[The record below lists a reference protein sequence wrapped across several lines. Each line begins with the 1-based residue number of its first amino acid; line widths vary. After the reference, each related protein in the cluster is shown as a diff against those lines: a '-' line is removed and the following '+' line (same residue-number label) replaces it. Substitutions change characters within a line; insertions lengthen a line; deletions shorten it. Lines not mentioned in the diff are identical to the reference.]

1 MSVKKKFYLTLLSAG
16 AILIAAGAGVALYL
30 FLNITEA
37 SSDYVESQKE
47 LLTLQKKGVLIKEFE
62 RELES
67 IQSDWPKIEA
77 VFLREEDILGFVETL
92 EKLAEKTKNRHS
104 INIIGTPPAK
114 AAPGE
119 VKADE
124 ASSFFVFRINLWGS
138 LSSVFDFLNYLENQP
153 IYLSVEDIQLVRS
166 EGGLAGFDKTAVPLA
181 PGDVSAVLTI
191 KVFAR

>member
-1 MSVKKKFYLTLLSAG
+1 MSVKKNFYLTL
-16 AILIAAGAGVALYL
+16 ILAGVILTVAAVGVVLYL
-30 FLNITEA
+30 FLSIKEV
-37 SSDYVESQKE
+37 SFDYAQSQKE

-62 RELES
+62 KELES

-77 VFLREEDILGFVETL
+77 VFLQEKDILGFVETL
-92 EKLAEKTKNRHS
+92 EMLAEKTKNRHS

-114 AAPGE
+114 AAMSE
-119 VKADE
+119 AKADE
-124 ASSFFVFRINLWGS
+124 APSFFVFRINLLGS
-138 LSSVFDFLNYLENQP
+138 LSSLFDFLNYLENQP
-153 IYLSVEDIQLVRS
+153 IYLSVEDVQLVRS

>member
-67 IQSDWPKIEA
+67 IQSDWPKMKRYFCGKKTFWDLLKHWKSLPKKRKIVIVSILSERLRPKPRPA
-77 VFLREEDILGFVETL
+77 RQKPMKRHPFLF
-92 EKLAEKTKNRHS
+92 
-104 INIIGTPPAK
+104 
-114 AAPGE
+114 
-119 VKADE
+119 
-124 ASSFFVFRINLWGS
+124 
-138 LSSVFDFLNYLENQP
+138 
-153 IYLSVEDIQLVRS
+153 S
-166 EGGLAGFDKTAVPLA
+166 E
-181 PGDVSAVLTI
+181 
-191 KVFAR
+191 

>member
-16 AILIAAGAGVALYL
+16 AILIAAGAGVVLYL
-30 FLNITEA
+30 FLNITEV

-62 RELES
+62 TELES
-67 IQSDWPKIEA
+67 IKSDWPKIEEA
-77 VFLREEDILGFVETL
+77 FLQEKDILGFVETM
-92 EKLAEKTKNRHS
+92 EKLAETTKNRHS

-119 VKADE
+119 AKADE
-124 ASSFFVFRINLWGS
+124 TPPFFVFRINLWGS

-181 PGDVSAVLTI
+181 PGDVSAVLTV

>member
-1 MSVKKKFYLTLLSAG
+1 MNVKKKFYLTL
-16 AILIAAGAGVALYL
+16 ILAGVILTVAAVGVVLYL
-30 FLNITEA
+30 FLSIKEV
-37 SSDYVESQKE
+37 SFDYAQSQKE

-62 RELES
+62 KELES

-77 VFLREEDILGFVETL
+77 VFLQEKDILGFVETL
-92 EKLAEKTKNRHS
+92 EMLAEKTKNRHS

-119 VKADE
+119 SKADE
-124 ASSFFVFRINLWGS
+124 APSFFVFRINLLGS
-138 LSSVFDFLNYLENQP
+138 LSSLFDFLNYLENQP
-153 IYLSVEDIQLVRS
+153 IYLSVEDVQLVRS

>member
-16 AILIAAGAGVALYL
+16 AILIAVGAGVVLYL
-30 FLNITEA
+30 FFNITEV

-47 LLTLQKKGVLIKEFE
+47 LLILQKKGVLIKEFE
-62 RELES
+62 TELES
-67 IQSDWPKIEA
+67 IKSDWPKIEEA
-77 VFLREEDILGFVETL
+77 FLQEKDILGFVETM
-92 EKLAEKTKNRHS
+92 EKLAETTKNRHS

-119 VKADE
+119 AKADE
-124 ASSFFVFRINLWGS
+124 APSFFVFRINLRGS

>member
-1 MSVKKKFYLTLLSAG
+1 MSVKKKFYLTLLSVG

-119 VKADE
+119 AKADE
-124 ASSFFVFRINLWGS
+124 ASSFFV
-138 LSSVFDFLNYLENQP
+138 FLNYLENQP

-166 EGGLAGFDKTAVPLA
+166 EGGFAGFDKTAVPLA

>member
-1 MSVKKKFYLTLLSAG
+1 MSVKKKFYLTLLSVG

-114 AAPGE
+114 AASGE

>member
-1 MSVKKKFYLTLLSAG
+1 MSIKKKFYFILGLACVILT
-16 AILIAAGAGVALYL
+16 AAAVGVVFYL
-30 FLNITEA
+30 FLSIKEV
-37 SSDYVESQKE
+37 SFDYAQSQKE

-77 VFLREEDILGFVETL
+77 VFLQEKDILGFVETL
-92 EKLAEKTKNRHS
+92 EKLAEKTKNHHS
-104 INIIGTPPAK
+104 INIIGTPSA
-114 AAPGE
+114 
-119 VKADE
+119 KADE
-124 ASSFFVFRINLWGS
+124 APSFFVFRINLWGS

-153 IYLSVEDIQLVRS
+153 IYLSVEDVQLVRS

-191 KVFAR
+191 NVLAQ